1 MTRRYKRLLV
11 DSRYV
16 LHALNTS
23 VLGVAWLKARFCE
36 HFGRTPSYCA
46 CLKAIEIE
54 AIQPLLICVTYAEI
68 GG

>member
-1 MTRRYKRLLV
+1 MVFTRE
-11 DSRYV
+11 V

-23 VLGVAWLKARFCE
+23 ALGVARLKGRFGE
-36 HFGRTPSYCA
+36 HVGCTYAFGRTPSYCA

-54 AIQPLLICVTYAEI
+54 AIQPSLICVTYAEI